1 MQILDRFAAVLAA
14 ASERLRMISPDEIAS
29 RPQPGAWSK
38 KEELGHLV
46 DSAINNYARIIRV
59 QKESAPALPGYQQD
73 AWVERQGYNERDW
86 RELIALW
93 SAMNAHMLA
102 ATARIP
108 PAAMARTCTIGG
120 SQPMTLEFVI
130 EDYVDHMVHHLQH
143 IGLALGEF
151 RRPESA
157 YA

>member
-1 MQILDRFAAVLAA
+1 MLDRFAAVLAA
-14 ASERLRMISPDEIAS
+14 GAERLRAFPPEQAAS
-29 RPQPGAWSK
+29 RPRPGAWSK

-59 QKESAPALPGYQQD
+59 QREDAPALPGYQQD
-73 AWVERQGYNERDW
+73 VWVELQGYEDRDW
-86 RELIALW
+86 QELITLW
-93 SAMNAHMLA
+93 SALSRHMLA
-102 ATARIP
+102 AARRIP
-108 PAAMARTCTIGG
+108 SAALARTCTVEG
-120 SQPMTLEFVI
+120 SQPLTLEFVI

-143 IGLALGEF
+143 IGLALNEF

>member
-1 MQILDRFAAVLAA
+1 MATLDRFTAVLTAA
-14 ASERLRMISPDEIAS
+14 NERLRMLPPADAAS

-59 QKESAPALPGYQQD
+59 QMENAPALPGYQQD
-73 AWVERQGYNERDW
+73 AWVERQGYDDRDW

-93 SAMNAHMLA
+93 SALNEHMLA
-102 ATARIP
+102 AAARIP
-108 PAAMARTCTIGG
+108 SAALARTCTIAG
-120 SQPMTLEFVI
+120 SQPMKLEFVI

-143 IGLALGEF
+143 IGLALSEF
-151 RRPESA
+151 RRAESA

>member
-1 MQILDRFAAVLAA
+1 MQTLDRFTTVLAA
-14 ASERLRMISPDEIAS
+14 ATEQLRLLSPAEAAS

-59 QKESAPALPGYQQD
+59 QKENAPALPGYQQD
-73 AWVERQGYNERDW
+73 AWVERQGYQDRDW

-93 SAMNAHMLA
+93 SALNEHMLA
-102 ATARIP
+102 AAARIP
-108 PAAMARTCTIGG
+108 AAALARTCTIAG

-143 IGLALGEF
+143 IGVALSEF
-151 RRPESA
+151 RRAESV